1 MNPSNQSFSDRIKA
15 SVSRIVNSEVNHF
28 QAYEKEYK
36 ISSHPIKRTF
46 ATISRLSKLHDGRIA
61 IAEVAKETK
70 LSENDI
76 VFIIQEFT
84 AQRLIDGIIEKD
96 PVTSEQILVLR
107 EDTYHCQ
114 IDQTEHSVF
123 DLHFQCETCLRFIC
137 SSCYQ
142 SVQTDTCPYCK
153 GDLIPVPRIFKKEDV
168 KSFVNRKSAV
178 SSLGDYYQA
187 QKTNLS
193 SKGVKTVSSTIINDI
208 KAFNKRR
215 WSFSDIKNN
224 TRTFLDFRKQEK
236 EINKHKKAVL
246 DTIAMIHDIEGKK
259 QIPLTRIARVNKLEI
274 PLVNMILRNLV
285 EQQLIQGF
293 LDTSGT
299 YDTAS
304 DDYLILGSDK
314 IRCYLHEGEISISA
328 PHYQCLTCFR
338 SVCPECYS
346 TMKETNMSNCM
357 FCGGEM
363 QPH

>member
-1 MNPSNQSFSDRIKA
+1 MNQTNRSFSDKIKA
-15 SVSRIVNSEVNHF
+15 SVSRLVDSEVNHF

-46 ATISRLSKLHDGRIA
+46 LTISRLSKLHDGRIA

-70 LSENDI
+70 LPESDI
-76 VFIIQEFT
+76 IFIIQEFT
-84 AQRLIDGIIEKD
+84 AQRLLDGIIEKD
-96 PVTSEQILVLR
+96 SDTDEQVLVLH
-107 EDTYHCQ
+107 ENTYYCQ
-114 IDQTEHSVF
+114 IDQMEHSVF
-123 DLHFQCETCLRFIC
+123 DLHFQCDSCLRFIC
-137 SSCYQ
+137 SACYQ

-153 GDLIPVPRIFKKEDV
+153 GELIPVPRIFKKEDV
-168 KSFVNRKSAV
+168 KSLVNRKGAV
-178 SSLGDYYQA
+178 SSFGDYFQA
-187 QKTNLS
+187 QRANLS
-193 SKGVKTVSSTIINDI
+193 DKGVKKVSSTVFNDI
-208 KAFNKRR
+208 KTLNKRR

-224 TRTFLDFRKQEK
+224 TRTFLDFRKQER

-246 DTIAMIHDIEGKK
+246 DTISMIHDLEGIR
-259 QIPLTRIARVNKLEI
+259 QIPLSRIAQINKLEI
-274 PLVNMILRNLV
+274 PLVNLILRNLV
-285 EQQLIQGF
+285 ETQLIQGF

-304 DDYLILGSDK
+304 DDFLILGSDK

-338 SVCPECYS
+338 SVCPDCYT

-363 QPH
+363 QQH